1 MQAWGLSIDS
11 QHPGLEWASEIP
23 ALMWRQ
29 ETKKPRTFYLI
40 SLTKL
45 GGSRFSERAPSQKAW
60 VESDWRKCP
69 VLTSELHTH
78 GRICTCAHTYTTQAK
93 NNNIKSI
100 LRTKPQNY
108 FERFLVLHQHST
120 LEALTW
126 GSQASGFPASLPLHL
141 IDKWHA
147 N

>member
-1 MQAWGLSIDS
+1 MMSLPCKHEAWVQILNTQAWR
-11 QHPGLEWASEIP
+11 WTSEIP

-29 ETKKPRTFYLI
+29 ETQDFQQTGRFQVQWESTISESLGREWLDKTASVDLWAPYMDTYAHVHTRTQY
-40 SLTKL
+40 
-45 GGSRFSERAPSQKAW
+45 EQK
-60 VESDWRKCP
+60 
-69 VLTSELHTH
+69 
-78 GRICTCAHTYTTQAK
+78 K